1 MFNLSPM
8 CMLRNKYLK
17 GMPVQAV
24 FSVDMASSQ
33 LLASTRSTAP
43 AFVFNSTTDCGRRA
57 Y

>member
-8 CMLRNKYLK
+8 CMLHNKYLK

-24 FSVDMASSQ
+24 VGVDM
-33 LLASTRSTAP
+33 ASTRSTAP

>member
-8 CMLRNKYLK
+8 CMLHNKYLK

-24 FSVDMASSQ
+24 VSVDMASSR